1 MKRTKFKNTF
11 LGLVIIY
18 LSFTACSKT
27 DDSGNEGY
35 IPITGVNLPENYF
48 NYANPNIPSYIT
60 KDNTGTNNITNATA
74 TLGRVLFYDKNL
86 SDNKKVSCASCH
98 KQSHGF
104 SDSVIQSIGKDGGS
118 TPRHSMRLIN
128 SRFSNEVRFFWD
140 KRAISLEDQTT
151 HPIKDHIEMGFG
163 GENGDPTFD
172 DLITRMESTTYYP
185 QLFNNAF
192 GSSNINEEKMQISL
206 AQFVRSIQSFDSKF
220 DNGLNA
226 VGGNNINQDFPNF
239 TAEENQGKRLFL
251 RAPNIGGAGC
261 VTCHQAPEF
270 DIDPNTLNN
279 GIIGVAGTTTEIDL
293 TNIRSPSLRDLVRAD
308 GTPNGPF
315 MHDGSLTTLLDVINH
330 YNLIP
335 VNNLNTNLDPR
346 LQGPQ
351 GTAGNQSLN
360 LTDDEK
366 NTLVDFLKT
375 LSGTDVYVNEKWSD
389 PFE

>member
-1 MKRTKFKNTF
+1 MKRTKVKNAF

-27 DDSGNEGY
+27 DDSGNEEY

-60 KDNTGTNNITNATA
+60 KDNTGTNNITNPTA

-104 SDSVIQSIGKDGGS
+104 SDSAIQSIGKDGVS

-140 KRAISLEDQTT
+140 ERAISLEDQTT
-151 HPIKDHIEMGFG
+151 QPIKDHIEMGFG
-163 GENGDPTFD
+163 GKNGDPTFD

-192 GSSNINEEKMQISL
+192 GNSDINEEKMQIAL
-206 AQFVRSIQSFDSKF
+206 AQFVRSIQSFDSRF

-239 TAEENQGKRLFL
+239 TAEENQGKQLFL

-279 GIIGVAGTTTEIDL
+279 GIIGVASTTTEIDL
-293 TNIRSPSLRDLVRAD
+293 TNIRSPSLRDLVRED

-346 LQGPQ
+346 LRGPQ
-351 GTAGNQSLN
+351 GTASNQSLN

-366 NTLVDFLKT
+366 NALVDFLKT